1 MTRWLLGLVCLGL
14 ALFGVLGCADGPG
27 AAGEE
32 PASAVGEA
40 GAPWDALVAQAQES
54 YGENDHETS
63 AELYRQAASLAR
75 EAGDERR
82 AVALTAQRAV
92 CLKFLGRTD
101 EAREAL
107 IPTLASARELDDRR
121 TEGLALGNL
130 VRIEGL
136 AGNDE
141 VALGYL
147 DELAALADRIDDPR
161 LEVQT
166 LEQAAMLALDLGHLQ
181 LALDRID
188 TALER
193 NAPNVGEDDRREAL
207 IRQRAVVSARQRD
220 DEGALISWAA
230 APAVGASLAN
240 QALLFAD
247 LGLHGKA
254 SEAGAAAM
262 VLFAEEGEL
271 RSKERD
277 QALYL
282 HLAEAL
288 SAGELDAVEPQ
299 LDAILSSTES
309 MEATAPFRLLRGRL
323 LLARGQPTEAQ
334 VSLDLARTGLGDDLA
349 ATTAALLSAVA
360 RGLAGATSE
369 AHEVLDSLPAGPPR
383 ALVRGWLMAEVA
395 PTHTLA
401 MERLGGLDTSGVIG
415 QFGELQSLRRA
426 CPVPLPSLAWIA
438 LHHHL
443 SDADRQRGAGRVT
456 EADRL
461 VQDGVA
467 LSLRWQLLE
476 RQALVRGGWPEPE
489 VSANA
494 FQRIDDWVAGRLSL
508 DEALIAVIPDARLSY
523 LVICTAQLGATSLG
537 LPPAH
542 DLAARGLDVA
552 LALKSGDE
560 MAVAQAGWRL
570 HQSLFGRRALEDLAG
585 HSRWALILPESL
597 SSVPPALLV
606 SAEPQAGEPV
616 DWLVLSHVSR
626 LLPHAP
632 LFGAD
637 AADPDEKQ
645 DGARKGWLRFGEP
658 TNPGSAS
665 AFTLAQLAQ
674 RYGEAAL
681 STSRLRPGAAGEAQ
695 VSGQQAT
702 ASHLRQ
708 VVGQV
713 AALELSVPALGG
725 GRLGG
730 LVLSPDVSAALGDEQ
745 AGFMPWHRLADLDL
759 PPLLVIDRCRFD
771 PGDTTWGVGYAGACA
786 AAGGARWLAA
796 TRWPM
801 PGPVREGLLGALA
814 AAVADGVPP
823 DLALASL
830 QRGFIASARA
840 SSRKDLAHPR
850 SWASLIVLGGP

>member
-1 MTRWLLGLVCLGL
+1 MTRWLLGLM
-14 ALFGVLGCADGPG
+14 LFGLILFGLVGCAEDPG
-27 AAGEE
+27 AAVGQPGGVSG
-32 PASAVGEA
+32 PAVA
-40 GAPWDALVAQAQES
+40 GDDAPWEALVSRAQTS

-75 EAGDERR
+75 AGGDERQ

-147 DELAALADRIDDPR
+147 DELADLADRIDDPR

-188 TALER
+188 AALER
-193 NAPNVGEDDRREAL
+193 NAPNTGEDDRRDPL

-220 DEGALISWAA
+220 DEGALLSWAA
-230 APAVGASLAN
+230 VPAVGASLAN
-240 QALLFAD
+240 QALLFSD

-254 SEAGAAAM
+254 SEAAAAAM

-288 SAGELDAVEPQ
+288 SAGDLDAVEPQ
-299 LDAILSSTES
+299 LTAILSSTENE
-309 MEATAPFRLLRGRL
+309 EATAPFRMLEGRL
-323 LLARGQPTEAQ
+323 LLARGLPDEA
-334 VSLDLARTGLGDDLA
+334 SIALDLARSGLGDDLGG
-349 ATTAALLSAVA
+349 TTAALLSAVA

-369 AHEVLDSLPAGPPR
+369 AHEVLDTLPAGPAR

-395 PTHTLA
+395 PTDTLA
-401 MERLGGLDTSGVIG
+401 MERLGGLETSGVVG
-415 QFGELQSLRRA
+415 QYGELQSLRLA
-426 CPVPLPSLAWIA
+426 CPIALPSLSWLT

-443 SDADRQRGAGRVT
+443 SDADRQRGADRT
-456 EADRL
+456 AEADRL
-461 VQDGVA
+461 VQEGVA
-467 LSLRWQLLE
+467 QSLRWQLLE
-476 RQALVRGGWPEPE
+476 RQALVRGRWPEPE
-489 VSANA
+489 VTASAY
-494 FQRIDDWVAGRLSL
+494 QRIDDWVAGRLAD
-508 DEALIAVIPDARLSY
+508 DEALIVVVADAQLSY
-523 LVICTAQLGATSLG
+523 LVICTAELGATSLG
-537 LPPAH
+537 LAPAH
-542 DLAARGLDVA
+542 DLAARGHDVA
-552 LALKSGDE
+552 QALKSGDE

-570 HQSLFGRRALEDLAG
+570 QQSLFGRRALEDLAG

-597 SSVPPALLV
+597 AAVPPAMLV
-606 SAEPQAGEPV
+606 STEPRAGEPV
-616 DWLVLSHVSR
+616 DWLVLTHATR
-626 LLPHAP
+626 LLAHAP
-632 LFGAD
+632 LSSELPG
-637 AADPDEKQ
+637 Q
-645 DGARKGWLRFGEP
+645 GGGRKGWLRFGAPE
-658 TNPGSAS
+658 GAGGDS
-665 AFTLAQLAQ
+665 AFTLAQLSQ
-674 RYGEAAL
+674 RYGAAAL
-681 STSRLRPGAAGEAQ
+681 STSRLRPGAAGEPQ
-695 VSGQQAT
+695 VSGAQAT
-702 ASHLRQ
+702 ATRLRQ
-708 VVGQV
+708 VAGQV

-730 LVLSPDVSAALGDEQ
+730 LVLSPDVSAAFGDEQ
-745 AGFMPWHRLADLDL
+745 AGFMPWHRLAQLSL
-759 PPLLVIDRCRFD
+759 PPLLVLDRCRFD
-771 PGDTTWGVGYAGACA
+771 PGDDSWGVGYAAACA
-786 AAGGARWLAA
+786 NAGGARWLAA

-814 AAVADGVPP
+814 AAVGDGVPP
-823 DLALASL
+823 DLALATL

-840 SSRKDLAHPR
+840 SSRGDLAHPR
-850 SWASLIVLGGP
+850 SWAPLILVGGP